1 MPSAQTLDER
11 KARLGAA
18 LAAAQAR
25 LAARQNLDDDSIG
38 AALASINDEFDQVVH
53 EDETAAQREYD
64 KIEARL
70 MAEKIRIEDDR
81 EEEEEG

>member
-1 MPSAQTLDER
+1 MADETTLDARRE
-11 KARLGAA
+11 RLGAT
-18 LAAAQAR
+18 LAAAQAK
-25 LAARQNLDDDSIG
+25 LAARRNEDNESIG
-38 AALASINDEFDQVVH
+38 TALAAINDDLDHIAH
-53 EDETAAQREYD
+53 EDKTAAQRDYD